1 MDFEF
6 RCVVQM
12 QRFASLGFL
21 TSWDPPTA
29 AAMACT
35 DGRGVRRLRSV
46 QTRKPE
52 AAQPPDSRRIFAVA
66 NNAIDAFGLVVECQ
80 ISD

>member
-1 MDFEF
+1 
-6 RCVVQM
+6 
-12 QRFASLGFL
+12 
-21 TSWDPPTA
+21 
-29 AAMACT
+29 MACT